1 MIPGLRLGQLLVAF
15 LRGTFQ
21 LSGSHAPL
29 EKIRWQPNYPTFRPT
44 ACTLKHQKFVSFR
57 ILSMPVWKHW
67 LKPRLIQR

>member
-29 EKIRWQPNYPTFRPT
+29 EKNPLAAKLPYF
-44 ACTLKHQKFVSFR
+44 
-57 ILSMPVWKHW
+57 
-67 LKPRLIQR
+67 